1 MQFGDEHKAW
11 QKNRSLELK
20 SKTSILRTYSYD
32 PVGNRLT
39 FNEDGEIDTSTLAT
53 DSNQLLAVSGVNAE
67 SRLYDIQGNS
77 LQLST
82 PLFDDLQLTYN
93 QSGRLK
99 TLSNS
104 GTVSDY
110 LYDGNNLRVVKDND
124 GVVTHYHYDLQGRLL
139 AETDSDGTLRRAVVW
154 YGATPAALIDIE
166 QSEPTFYTCTTTESF
181 TDAAGPG
188 MTIDTVAHSIVIQD
202 GDYAG
207 TYAISDEDWQVYPTA
222 IVFSWRGGG
231 VEFQGG
237 LYPDYELPRR
247 SGGLIFYEDDD
258 EGNSQIADIYK
269 VWKESE
275 SGGSA
280 VAAPYQIHTD
290 QIGAPVL
297 LTDATGTAVWSA
309 QYAPFGQ
316 ATINSDVDGDGA
328 EVVCNL
334 RFPGQY
340 FDAESGLHYNWHRYY
355 EPRSGR
361 YITLDPIGL
370 YGGINLYAY
379 VQGNPVNRIDVTGF
393 AGCYVLFPNYPITYA
408 PGLTSTWLG
417 GHAGILGFDESGST
431 RYYEFGRYAPNGPG
445 IIGVPLS
452 AEHGNVRRVTIPD
465 LVIGEDGNPTAKSWQ
480 QLQKALS
487 RRAGHGT
494 EIEMTCDMEADEDDI
509 YKYASDI
516 ANDPNRTPYSWHP
529 WSPTHC
535 RSFAEEA
542 LEAGK

>member
-1 MQFGDEHKAW
+1 M
-11 QKNRSLELK
+11 
-20 SKTSILRTYSYD
+20 
-32 PVGNRLT
+32 
-39 FNEDGEIDTSTLAT
+39 
-53 DSNQLLAVSGVNAE
+53 
-67 SRLYDIQGNS
+67 
-77 LQLST
+77 QLST

-124 GVVTHYHYDLQGRLL
+124 GVITHYHYDLQGRLL
-139 AETDSDGTLRRAVVW
+139 AETDRDGTLQRAVVW
-154 YGATPAALIDIE
+154 YGDTPAALIDVE

-181 TDAAGPG
+181 TDAAGPS
-188 MTIDTVAHSIVIQD
+188 MTIDTAAHSIVIQD

-269 VWKESE
+269 VWKQSE
-275 SGGSA
+275 SGGSTIA
-280 VAAPYQIHTD
+280 TPYQVHTD

-316 ATINSDVDGDGA
+316 ATINSDVDGDGT

-370 YGGINLYAY
+370 DGGINLYAY
-379 VQGNPVNRIDVTGF
+379 VQNNPIRYGDPLGLSKDAGECSDDCPGGVWDMDLGANGGMVILIGATSSRVTFTCKSTGKTCTGIVTCGVIGPMVDLTF
-393 AGCYVLFPNYPITYA
+393 IAQSFEPSKPIGPGSEISGYPQNSDIENYYSDGITISPGA
-408 PGLTSTWLG
+408 PGVASVSKNSVNLGLGIGLG
-417 GHAGILGFDESGST
+417 GAYQQCVT
-431 RYYEFGRYAPNGPG
+431 RH
-445 IIGVPLS
+445 IV
-452 AEHGNVRRVTIPD
+452 
-465 LVIGEDGNPTAKSWQ
+465 
-480 QLQKALS
+480 
-487 RRAGHGT
+487 
-494 EIEMTCDMEADEDDI
+494 C
-509 YKYASDI
+509 
-516 ANDPNRTPYSWHP
+516 
-529 WSPTHC
+529 
-535 RSFAEEA
+535 EE
-542 LEAGK
+542 

>member
-1 MQFGDEHKAW
+1 M
-11 QKNRSLELK
+11 
-20 SKTSILRTYSYD
+20 
-32 PVGNRLT
+32 
-39 FNEDGEIDTSTLAT
+39 
-53 DSNQLLAVSGVNAE
+53 
-67 SRLYDIQGNS
+67 
-77 LQLST
+77 
-82 PLFDDLQLTYN
+82 TYN

-99 TLSNS
+99 SLSNS

-110 LYDGNNLRVVKDND
+110 LYDGNNLRVVKDSD

-154 YGATPAALIDIE
+154 CGATPAALIDIE

-280 VAAPYQIHTD
+280 VAAPYQVHTD

-316 ATINSDVDGDGA
+316 ATINSDVDGDGTD
-328 EVVCNL
+328 VVCNL

-370 YGGINLYAY
+370 AGGINLYAY
-379 VQGNPVNRIDVTGF
+379 VDGVGKPFLNPNLYHYTDNNPINGTDPLGLFTIQIGAGGTIGAGAGGTATSGIVISYDNEKGLQIGGYSNVGGGGHGGANLSGTYEFLYSANDEICDLAGGSTSIGGSVGVARIFSSGAEVNIMHGDAAPSEGIVFGLGPGTKVEEHG
-393 AGCYVLFPNYPITYA
+393 YV
-408 PGLTSTWLG
+408 TST
-417 GHAGILGFDESGST
+417 T
-431 RYYEFGRYAPNGPG
+431 
-445 IIGVPLS
+445 II
-452 AEHGNVRRVTIPD
+452 RI
-465 LVIGEDGNPTAKSWQ
+465 W
-480 QLQKALS
+480 
-487 RRAGHGT
+487 
-494 EIEMTCDMEADEDDI
+494 
-509 YKYASDI
+509 
-516 ANDPNRTPYSWHP
+516 
-529 WSPTHC
+529 
-535 RSFAEEA
+535 
-542 LEAGK
+542 